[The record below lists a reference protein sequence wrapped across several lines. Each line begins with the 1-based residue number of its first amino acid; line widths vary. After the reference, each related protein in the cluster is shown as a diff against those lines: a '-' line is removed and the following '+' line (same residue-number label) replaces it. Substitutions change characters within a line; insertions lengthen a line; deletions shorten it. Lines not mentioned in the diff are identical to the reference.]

1 MTNTA
6 RASLVWR
13 EIPGLHPDN
22 CTQTHQCQTKCFG
35 SADATRRR
43 SNFACISLPE
53 KTEEKGFSPT
63 SAQLLK
69 HPLAMVAL
77 VPKDAALFAAGAI
90 AGAAAKTVTAPL
102 DRIKLLMQTHGLRA
116 GQEGAR
122 KGIDLLRLSNTT
134 MWSNL
139 LKFNL
144 GLHIDREGRGI
155 KRVIRII
162 PYSAVQL
169 FAYETYKKLFRGK
182 DGELSVIGRL
192 AAGACAGMTSTFVT
206 YPLDVLRLRVK
217 KALPEKYQKRTETSL
232 ATALVSA
239 TVATLMCYPLD
250 TVRRQM
256 QMKGT
261 PYATVLD
268 AFPVEEIKLRVIRLY
283 DPGLYFLLY
292 NQASAVVIKY
302 VVEGDSQIRT
312 ILEEPLPGT
321 KVLQDSYSMGTD
333 KALTWLPKVIKD
345 FVLLQA
351 SQVAVGVG
359 SLSGTA
365 AAASAAAIRW
375 VSKDGIGAVG
385 RLFIGGRFGNLFDD
399 DPKQWRCM
407 QTSLAAQEGFASHV
421 LKGQY
426 MFVIWCIL
434 LKNIIFCCSIFDL
447 STQLYPAYFLPLAS
461 LGNLA
466 KAVGRGLRDPSFR
479 VIQNHFAISGNLGE
493 VSAKEEVW
501 EVAAELVGLALGIL
515 ALINLKRARILVNS
529 HILYRKVPGISDC
542 NRMENI
548 LVWERFLRP
557 RITFGV
563 TLEEMVTGK
572 KRGSMVETDFL
583 MGLFERGL
591 RDELQH
597 LMSAG
602 VRISII
608 GDVSKLLK
616 PLQVLLADAMETT
629 INNSKLHLI
638 IAVNY
643 SGQNDIVQACQKL
656 AVKVKDGL
664 IEPEEIN
671 EFLVERELETN
682 CTDFPY
688 PDLLIRTSGE
698 IRISNFLLWQLAYT
712 ELYFAHSLWPDFGE
726 DEFREAVCSFQIRQ
740 RRYGGQKS

>member
-1 MTNTA
+1 MVYALRFSCHSFGLDSRRN
-6 RASLVWR
+6 S
-13 EIPGLHPDN
+13 IPAPVHRFQIR
-22 CTQTHQCQTKCFG
+22 CK
-35 SADATRRR
+35 S
-43 SNFACISLPE
+43 SLPH
-53 KTEEKGFSPT
+53 S
-63 SAQLLK
+63 
-69 HPLAMVAL
+69 
-77 VPKDAALFAAGAI
+77 AGAQDSQSLEDDGDAHLI
-90 AGAAAKTVTAPL
+90 
-102 DRIKLLMQTHGLRA
+102 LL
-116 GQEGAR
+116 
-122 KGIDLLRLSNTT
+122 
-134 MWSNL
+134 
-139 LKFNL
+139 
-144 GLHIDREGRGI
+144 
-155 KRVIRII
+155 
-162 PYSAVQL
+162 
-169 FAYETYKKLFRGK
+169 
-182 DGELSVIGRL
+182 
-192 AAGACAGMTSTFVT
+192 
-206 YPLDVLRLRVK
+206 
-217 KALPEKYQKRTETSL
+217 EKYGNGTSKR
-232 ATALVSA
+232 
-239 TVATLMCYPLD
+239 
-250 TVRRQM
+250 
-256 QMKGT
+256 
-261 PYATVLD
+261 
-268 AFPVEEIKLRVIRLY
+268 
-283 DPGLYFLLY
+283 
-292 NQASAVVIKY
+292 Y

-321 KVLQDSYSMGTD
+321 KVLRDSYSMGTD

-345 FVLLQA
+345 FVLPAGFPDSVSDDYLEYILLQFPTNVTGWICHTLVT
-351 SQVAVGVG
+351 SSLLQAVGVG

-385 RLFIGGRFGNLFDD
+385 RLFIGGRFGNLLTMI
-399 DPKQWRCM
+399 QNSGACM

-426 MFVIWCIL
+426 T
-434 LKNIIFCCSIFDL
+434 IFDL

-515 ALINLKRARILVNS
+515 ALDTPGISSSYPVLASTWLATRLLHLWFRYLSLSVLRFNTINLKRARILVNS

-572 KRGSMVETDFL
+572 KRGSMVRMLLELYEEEKYFL
-583 MGLFERGL
+583 VVNQVQTEFEVFVSFKGISESISTLSLQDCPFPPSPSPASMAVVPLRLHLSFTSLPRQAPRPPLGLLLHSHIPRSFFFSANKPATALGPPEKDAILNGTPPAHYAGEDSVALPEGMRRELMPRHVAVIMDGNRRWARMRGL
-591 RDELQH
+591 PTGSGYEAGARAFRRIVGLCCNWGIRVLTVFAFSSDNWFRPKIPLRSLGAFE
-597 LMSAG
+597 MMPVVYESA
-602 VRISII
+602 VIQSLCRFM
-608 GDVSKLLK
+608 D
-616 PLQVLLADAMETT
+616 QVLLADAMETT

-671 EFLVERELETN
+671 EF
-682 CTDFPY
+682 F
-688 PDLLIRTSGE
+688 S
-698 IRISNFLLWQLAYT
+698 
-712 ELYFAHSLWPDFGE
+712 
-726 DEFREAVCSFQIRQ
+726 
-740 RRYGGQKS
+740 

>member
-1 MTNTA
+1 MVYALRFSCHSFGLDSRRN
-6 RASLVWR
+6 S
-13 EIPGLHPDN
+13 IPAPVHRFQIR
-22 CTQTHQCQTKCFG
+22 CK
-35 SADATRRR
+35 S
-43 SNFACISLPE
+43 SLPH
-53 KTEEKGFSPT
+53 S
-63 SAQLLK
+63 
-69 HPLAMVAL
+69 
-77 VPKDAALFAAGAI
+77 AGAQDSQSLEDDGDAHLI
-90 AGAAAKTVTAPL
+90 
-102 DRIKLLMQTHGLRA
+102 LL
-116 GQEGAR
+116 
-122 KGIDLLRLSNTT
+122 
-134 MWSNL
+134 
-139 LKFNL
+139 
-144 GLHIDREGRGI
+144 
-155 KRVIRII
+155 
-162 PYSAVQL
+162 
-169 FAYETYKKLFRGK
+169 
-182 DGELSVIGRL
+182 
-192 AAGACAGMTSTFVT
+192 
-206 YPLDVLRLRVK
+206 
-217 KALPEKYQKRTETSL
+217 EKYGNGTSKR
-232 ATALVSA
+232 
-239 TVATLMCYPLD
+239 
-250 TVRRQM
+250 
-256 QMKGT
+256 
-261 PYATVLD
+261 
-268 AFPVEEIKLRVIRLY
+268 
-283 DPGLYFLLY
+283 
-292 NQASAVVIKY
+292 Y

-345 FVLLQA
+345 FVLPAGFPDSVSDDYLEYILLQFPTNVTGWICHTLVT
-351 SQVAVGVG
+351 SSLLQAVGVG

-399 DPKQWRCM
+399 DPKQWRLYADFIGS
-407 QTSLAAQEGFASHV
+407 TG
-421 LKGQY
+421 
-426 MFVIWCIL
+426 
-434 LKNIIFCCSIFDL
+434 SIFDL

-529 HILYRKVPGISDC
+529 HIYTGKFQVRMLLELYAEEKYFLVVNQVQTEFEVFVSFKEGATSISVL
-542 NRMENI
+542 RS
-548 LVWERFLRP
+548 VWQSYWLHQNWSSSDDIFSQLDRSLIELKDRGYLRAFLRCHSKTVPSSKSKSSVNGSGASPAPPLFHLLAPTGAAPPLGLLLHSHIP
-557 RITFGV
+557 RSFFFSANKPATALGPPEKDAILNGTPPAHYAGEDSIAV
-563 TLEEMVTGK
+563 PEGMRRELMPRHVAIIMDGNRRWARM
-572 KRGSMVETDFL
+572 RGYPLVETDFL